1 MKCSECAEYKNC
13 RRKYNLRFRRRRC
26 GKTGTAKY
34 VVMEE
39 GGGMT
44 KDEITTPLRGGNT
57 IKLPREQEENEW
69 ND

>member
-44 KDEITTPLRGGNT
+44 KDEITTPLRDENT
-57 IKLPREQEENEW
+57 IKLPREQEKNEW